1 MTRLDSEGTC
11 SSLTI
16 RRRKQLFYFS
26 RAAHDWPTGIVAPSP
41 VLERLGLY
49 KAEEQPKEPVSG
61 LGELSSLHTSAS
73 AFHLG
78 FPADP
83 DGTEFTR
90 ARVKHSWDRPVY
102 GDDEYNKG
110 FVLKG
115 LEVKTHYATA
125 A

>member
-1 MTRLDSEGTC
+1 M
-11 SSLTI
+11 SSSSGP
-16 RRRKQLFYFS
+16 LFYL
-26 RAAHDWPTGIVAPSP
+26 D
-41 VLERLGLY
+41 L
-49 KAEEQPKEPVSG
+49 
-61 LGELSSLHTSAS
+61 
-73 AFHLG
+73 
-78 FPADP
+78 FPADTEII
-83 DGTEFTR
+83 GGETEFTR

>member
-1 MTRLDSEGTC
+1 MNTTVCFEPFIPAFL
-11 SSLTI
+11 LTLA
-16 RRRKQLFYFS
+16 K
-26 RAAHDWPTGIVAPSP
+26 
-41 VLERLGLY
+41 
-49 KAEEQPKEPVSG
+49 
-61 LGELSSLHTSAS
+61 
-73 AFHLG
+73 
-78 FPADP
+78 
-83 DGTEFTR
+83 TEFTR